1 MEKYIF
7 SSVPM
12 EYVLE
17 NPELYIIPE
26 LLGLCQILWNNGI
39 DTVQCSNYEERETTY
54 WIEIDERT
62 LSDENRKYVYKMLD
76 NKHPN
81 FGEDIRFH
89 HPVITVDRTKEGLL
103 LLEQLVKSFSY
114 QDTTRYITEEDLIE
128 RYKRHGGKIEILPD
142 GSIRSVFNPERENAT
157 IEDALKE
164 VDTSLYVE
172 EEGRLYADQ
181 RALDVHINYLNKLN
195 KGRQQFVKTLKLI
208 NKQKNTNN

>member
-1 MEKYIF
+1 MEKYVF

-54 WIEIDERT
+54 WIEIDEGT

-76 NKHPN
+76 SKHPN

-89 HPVITVDRTKEGLL
+89 HPVITVEKTEEGLSL
-103 LLEQLVKSFSY
+103 LKQLVESFAD
-114 QDTTRYITEEDLIE
+114 QDTTRYITAEDLIE
-128 RYKRHGGKIEILPD
+128 RYKRHGGKIEVLPD
-142 GSIRSVFNPERENAT
+142 GSIRSSFNPERKNAT

-172 EEGRLYADQ
+172 EEGRLYSDQ

-195 KGRQQFVKTLKLI
+195 KSRQRFVKTLKLI
-208 NKQKNTNN
+208 NNQKNTNN

>member
-195 KGRQQFVKTLKLI
+195 KGRQQLVKTLKLI

>member
-103 LLEQLVKSFSY
+103 LLEQLAKIFWKFTTFLVLKWVKS
-114 QDTTRYITEEDLIE
+114 I
-128 RYKRHGGKIEILPD
+128 
-142 GSIRSVFNPERENAT
+142 
-157 IEDALKE
+157 
-164 VDTSLYVE
+164 
-172 EEGRLYADQ
+172 
-181 RALDVHINYLNKLN
+181 
-195 KGRQQFVKTLKLI
+195 
-208 NKQKNTNN
+208 